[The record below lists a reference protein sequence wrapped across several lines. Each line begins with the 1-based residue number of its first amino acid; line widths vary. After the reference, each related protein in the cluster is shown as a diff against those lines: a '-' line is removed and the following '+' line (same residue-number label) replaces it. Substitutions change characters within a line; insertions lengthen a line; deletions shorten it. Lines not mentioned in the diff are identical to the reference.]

1 MNSGTTVAQIH
12 SNPLLSTYNG
22 SRTRSGALSS
32 FAINRERSMP
42 SSSNLLP
49 SSSSTS
55 FIERPFSLGNEPSDH
70 NIFDLFDAIGGLF
83 SARRSRSFLPSS
95 GSSRISNAPVQS
107 SLYDDIVPDEKYNN
121 NFWARPG
128 SLDEAHP
135 VEDETEFPA
144 SPSGGKSS
152 AIIAGLQDAFP
163 TISAMM
169 SEPNTGPI
177 ADAAESVLEK
187 GATAFSSAMYN
198 SMDVESLGV
207 GALASAI
214 PSVMKLSNPKPM
226 GPMSTTDNLMYN
238 QQQTQFD
245 TIGSGMTTGAT
256 IGSILGPVGAA
267 AGAAIGG
274 AFANPGPP
282 QIGSDVGTVSL
293 DKTSAIY

>member
-32 FAINRERSMP
+32 FAINRGRSMP

-55 FIERPFSLGNEPSDH
+55 FIERPFPLGNEPSDH
-70 NIFDLFDAIGGLF
+70 NIFDIFDAIGGLF

-95 GSSRISNAPVQS
+95 GSSRISNASVLPS
-107 SLYDDIVPDEKYNN
+107 SSDDIVPDEEYNN
-121 NFWARPG
+121 NFWTRPDA
-128 SLDEAHP
+128 LDEAFP
-135 VEDETEFPA
+135 VEDETEFPT
-144 SPSGGKSS
+144 SPPGDKFS
-152 AIIAGLQDAFP
+152 AVMAGLQDAFP
-163 TISAMM
+163 TIASMTPE
-169 SEPNTGPI
+169 SITTPI
-177 ADAAESVLEK
+177 ANTAESALEK
-187 GATAFSSAMYN
+187 GATMFSSAMYN

-226 GPMSTTDNLMYN
+226 GPISTTDSMMYN

-256 IGSILGPVGAA
+256 IGSILGPIGAA

-282 QIGSDVGTVSL
+282 QIGSDAGTVPL